1 MWYFL
6 LVVKSVF
13 LVYRIVWDNNI
24 IVLYRLFVEAVGRLG
39 RLVIFGA
46 VKSVRVTVLRLL
58 LCKC

>member
-24 IVLYRLFVEAVGRLG
+24 IVLYRLFVKGVGRLH
-39 RLVIFGA
+39 RLVIA
-46 VKSVRVTVLRLL
+46 AAKSVRLWTICVF
-58 LCKC
+58 